1 MLIQTFNL
9 ESRADQLQFRANLLA
24 SSNLKFWANQF
35 AGQFKLSIQSGE
47 QIKFSF
53 GPINFQ
59 ANSNFHFEA
68 ASKSLCQDKPLEV
81 FASLLNLCGDF
92 RRQIFGSIQ
101 DSWGI
106 CGTIHNFEPSSK
118 FPLQLE
124 GWVEDI
130 SFTIQYLQ
138 GWIYY
143 SRERPG
149 GRCRVPDCVGRVWCL
164 QTLGQPY
171 TLEVVL
177 FAEGF
182 EWSDE
187 LCLSRQLQTG
197 NETLWWGDREQA
209 WSQSASVTF
218 LTEYITFWWLRL
230 VTSLLDY
237 TSAVL

>member
-1 MLIQTFNL
+1 MEIFEDKFLG
-9 ESRADQLQFRANLLA
+9 QFRIREE
-24 SSNLKFWANQF
+24 F
-35 AGQFKLSIQSGE
+35 AGRFTISS
-47 QIKFSF
+47 
-53 GPINFQ
+53 Q
-59 ANSNFHFEA
+59 ALN
-68 ASKSLCQDKPLEV
+68 SLC
-81 FASLLNLCGDF
+81 
-92 RRQIFGSIQ
+92 
-101 DSWGI
+101 SWRV
-106 CGTIHNFEPSSK
+106 
-118 FPLQLE
+118 

-197 NETLWWGDREQA
+197 NETL
-209 WSQSASVTF
+209 
-218 LTEYITFWWLRL
+218 
-230 VTSLLDY
+230 
-237 TSAVL
+237 

>member
-9 ESRADQLQFRANLLA
+9 ESRTDQLQFRANLLA

-101 DSWGI
+101 DS
-106 CGTIHNFEPSSK
+106 
-118 FPLQLE
+118 
-124 GWVEDI
+124 
-130 SFTIQYLQ
+130 
-138 GWIYY
+138 
-143 SRERPG
+143 
-149 GRCRVPDCVGRVWCL
+149 
-164 QTLGQPY
+164 
-171 TLEVVL
+171 
-177 FAEGF
+177 
-182 EWSDE
+182 
-187 LCLSRQLQTG
+187 
-197 NETLWWGDREQA
+197 
-209 WSQSASVTF
+209 
-218 LTEYITFWWLRL
+218 
-230 VTSLLDY
+230 
-237 TSAVL
+237 